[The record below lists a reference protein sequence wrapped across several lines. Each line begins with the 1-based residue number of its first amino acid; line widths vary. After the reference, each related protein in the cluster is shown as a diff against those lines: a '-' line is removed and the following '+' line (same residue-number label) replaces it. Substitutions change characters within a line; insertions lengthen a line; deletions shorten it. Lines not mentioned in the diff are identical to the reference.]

1 METNKIKNKI
11 ENKYNTIEKY
21 KKILLVL
28 NKNSILGLLI
38 ALNTTNNIVYSK
50 LLIIH
55 CKCYP
60 IDPFIFDF
68 VIFFNPIL
76 IF

>member
-1 METNKIKNKI
+1 M
-11 ENKYNTIEKY
+11 

-38 ALNTTNNIVYSK
+38 ALNKTNNIAYSK
-50 LLIIH
+50 FLIIH

-60 IDPFIFDF
+60 RDPFIFD
-68 VIFFNPIL
+68 VIIFFINNPIL
-76 IF
+76 IFNYFKHSKKLFKNVIEL